1 MGKVSYNAIERRID
15 ALETAHGHYNRLQ
28 EQIAS
33 LDIKKHIAAVYEPV
47 HDDVT
52 EGKHTFYNLPGG
64 RGSGK
69 SSYIGLEIVNQI
81 MKDETR
87 LSNALVVRKYAV
99 TLRGSVFS
107 QIQWAIDT
115 LGVSDRWHST
125 VTPMQYVFETG
136 QTIRLTGLDDPQ
148 KLKSLKPVK
157 GYFRFLWLE
166 EFSEITGEPELR
178 NLQQSVMRGGERF
191 TVFRSFNPPISS
203 ANWANMYID
212 RPDERSLTIRTNY
225 LQIPLEWLG
234 QPFIDEA
241 ERLKTINPK
250 AYEHEYLGFPV
261 GNGSEVFPNLE
272 IREITDKEIEGFLW
286 IYQGLD
292 FGWAVDPLCFLRM
305 AYDARKE
312 TIYFLDELYQTH
324 VSNQKAAEWIMGK
337 GYHEYAVTCDAAE
350 PKSITDLRDHGIL
363 AQACYKRPGAV
374 EYRIRWLQ
382 HKKIVIDPKRTPNA
396 YREFSRYSYM
406 VDKTTG
412 ELLSQLPDKDNH
424 SIDACAYGLNRL
436 IFSRETTA

>member
-1 MGKVSYNAIERRID
+1 MGKLSVERRIE
-15 ALETAHGHYNRLQ
+15 ALEMAQGRYRQLC
-28 EQIAS
+28 EQIAGI
-33 LDIKKHIAAVYEPV
+33 DITEHIADVYKPL
-47 HDDVT
+47 HADVV

-69 SSYIGLEIVNQI
+69 SSYIALELVDQV
-81 MKDETR
+81 MKCP
-87 LSNALVVRKYAV
+87 LSNALVVRKYAN
-99 TLRGSVFS
+99 TLRGSVFT
-107 QIQWAIDT
+107 QIQWAIDL
-115 LGVSDRWHST
+115 LGVSDRWHT
-125 VTPMQYVFETG
+125 TITPMQFVFETG

-148 KLKSLKPVK
+148 KLKSIKPVK
-157 GYFRFLWLE
+157 GYYRFLWFE

-178 NLQQSVMRGGERF
+178 NIQQSVMRGGESF

-212 RPDERSLTIRTNY
+212 KPDDRSVTVRTTY
-225 LQIPLEWLG
+225 LQIPSEWLG

-241 ERLKTINPK
+241 ERLKGVNLK
-250 AYEHEYLGFPV
+250 AYEHEYLGLPV

-272 IREITDKEIEGFLW
+272 VRKITSEEVNSLTW

-292 FGWAVDPLCFLRM
+292 FGFAVDPLCFLRM
-305 AYDARKE
+305 AYEKD
-312 TIYFLDELYQTH
+312 TVYLLDELYQTH
-324 VSNQKAAEWIMGK
+324 LSNEQAAAWIK
-337 GYHEYAVTCDAAE
+337 ERGYSEYTVTCDSAE
-350 PKSITDLRDHGIL
+350 PKSITDMRSHGII

-382 HKKIVIDPKRTPNA
+382 HKKIVIDPERTPNA

-406 VDKTTG
+406 VDRSTG
-412 ELLSQLPDKDNH
+412 AVLSQLPDKDNH